1 MIFIVPPA
9 DALDQY
15 GYVDQSRHSQA
26 HSQLSCF
33 VAFPHIALPGISR
46 YATIMPSMS
55 MTAAAKL

>member
-9 DALDQY
+9 DALDEY
-15 GYVDQSRHSQA
+15 GRIYQSRHSQA
-26 HSQLSCF
+26 QGQLSYF